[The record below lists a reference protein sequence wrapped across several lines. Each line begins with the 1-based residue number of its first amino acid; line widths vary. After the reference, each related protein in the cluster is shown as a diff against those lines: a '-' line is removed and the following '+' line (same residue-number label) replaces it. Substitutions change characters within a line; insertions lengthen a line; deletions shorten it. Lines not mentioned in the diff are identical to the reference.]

1 MIRSGSFITTIG
13 LMAAILFLYGCSKPP
28 MVPENS
34 RSLSPCGNLPNC
46 VNSQSGR
53 GLQSSK
59 PVKANAEQWAM
70 LKAWISMQKD
80 WQIIIE
86 DESYIQAV
94 VSTPLMKFK
103 DDIQLLYL
111 VESNLIHVRSSSR
124 LGLSDLGANAN
135 RVEKLRTLVTS
146 ENHQ

>member
-1 MIRSGSFITTIG
+1 MIRPTNITIKTI
-13 LMAAILFLYGCSKPP
+13 LVATILFFSGCSKPP

-46 VNSQSGR
+46 VNSESGR

-70 LKAWISMQKD
+70 LKAWIRQQKD
-80 WQIIIE
+80 WQIIVE
-86 DESYIQAV
+86 DESFIQAV
-94 VSTPLMKFK
+94 VSTPVLKFK

-111 VESNLIHVRSSSR
+111 AESNLIHLRSSSR
-124 LGLSDLGANAN
+124 LGLSDLGTNAN
-135 RVEKLRTLVTS
+135 RVEKLRILVSS
-146 ENHQ
+146 ENYQ

>member
-1 MIRSGSFITTIG
+1 
-13 LMAAILFLYGCSKPP
+13 MAAILFLYGCSKPP

>member
-1 MIRSGSFITTIG
+1 MIRPGSFITTVG
-13 LMAAILFLYGCSKPP
+13 FMAAILFLYGCSKPP

-59 PVKANAEQWAM
+59 PVKANPEQWAM

-103 DDIQLLYL
+103 DDIQLSIPRRIKFDPRA
-111 VESNLIHVRSSSR
+111 VFIKTWFERPRSKRESS
-124 LGLSDLGANAN
+124 
-135 RVEKLRTLVTS
+135 
-146 ENHQ
+146 

>member
-80 WQIIIE
+80 WHIIIE

>member
-13 LMAAILFLYGCSKPP
+13 LMAAILLLYGCSKPP

-94 VSTPLMKFK
+94 VSTPLLKFK

-135 RVEKLRTLVTS
+135 RVEKLRDLVTS

>member
-1 MIRSGSFITTIG
+1 MMRPTNTTIK
-13 LMAAILFLYGCSKPP
+13 LILATTILFFSGCSKPP

-46 VNSQSGR
+46 VNSESGR

-70 LKAWISMQKD
+70 LKAWIRQQKD
-80 WQIIIE
+80 WQIIVE
-86 DESYIQAV
+86 DESFIQAV
-94 VSTPLMKFK
+94 VSTPVLKFK

-111 VESNLIHVRSSSR
+111 AESNLIHLRSSSR
-124 LGLSDLGANAN
+124 LGLSDLGTNAN
-135 RVEKLRTLVTS
+135 RVEKLRILVSS

>member
-1 MIRSGSFITTIG
+1 MIRSGSFITPIG

>member
-1 MIRSGSFITTIG
+1 MTRIG
-13 LMAAILFLYGCSKPP
+13 LLAAIIFLSGCSKPP
-28 MVPENS
+28 IVPENS

-53 GLQSSK
+53 GLQSTEPIK
-59 PVKANAEQWAM
+59 VNQEKWAT
-70 LKAWISMQKD
+70 LKEWISQQKD
-80 WQIIIE
+80 WQITIE
-86 DESYIQAV
+86 DETFIQAV

-103 DDIQLLYL
+103 DDVQLLYL
-111 VESNLIHVRSSSR
+111 AESDLLHVRSSSR

-146 ENHQ
+146 KNHQ

>member
-1 MIRSGSFITTIG
+1 MIRPTSITTKII
-13 LMAAILFLYGCSKPP
+13 LVATILFFSGCSKPP

-46 VNSQSGR
+46 VNSESGR

-59 PVKANAEQWAM
+59 PVKANPEQWAM
-70 LKAWISMQKD
+70 LKAWIRQQKD
-80 WQIIIE
+80 WQIIVE
-86 DESYIQAV
+86 DESFIQAV
-94 VSTPLMKFK
+94 VSTPVMKFK

-111 VESNLIHVRSSSR
+111 AESNLIHLRSSSR

-135 RVEKLRTLVTS
+135 RVEKLRILVSS

>member
-1 MIRSGSFITTIG
+1 MIRSGRFITTIA
-13 LMAAILFLYGCSKPP
+13 LMAAILLLYGCSKPP
-28 MVPENS
+28 VVPENS

-135 RVEKLRTLVTS
+135 RVEKLRTLVSS

>member
-1 MIRSGSFITTIG
+1 MIRSGSFITPIG

-86 DESYIQAV
+86 DESYIQAI

>member
-28 MVPENS
+28 MVADNS

>member
-1 MIRSGSFITTIG
+1 MIRPTNITIKII
-13 LMAAILFLYGCSKPP
+13 LAATILFISGCSKPP

-46 VNSQSGR
+46 VNSESGR

-70 LKAWISMQKD
+70 LKAWIRQQKD
-80 WQIIIE
+80 WQIIVE
-86 DESYIQAV
+86 HESFIQAV
-94 VSTPLMKFK
+94 VSTPVLKFK

-111 VESNLIHVRSSSR
+111 AESNLIHLRSSSR
-124 LGLSDLGANAN
+124 LGLSDLGTNAN
-135 RVEKLRTLVTS
+135 RVEKLRILVS
-146 ENHQ
+146 SDNYQ

>member
-1 MIRSGSFITTIG
+1 MIRPGILITIVIF
-13 LMAAILFLYGCSKPP
+13 MATILFLSGCSKPP

-46 VNSQSGR
+46 VNSQTGR
-53 GLQSSK
+53 GLQFSK
-59 PVKANAEQWAM
+59 PVKANPEQWAM
-70 LKAWISMQKD
+70 LKAWIRQQKD
-80 WQIIIE
+80 WQIINE
-86 DESYIQAV
+86 DESFIQAV
-94 VSTPLMKFK
+94 VSTPVLKFK

-111 VESNLIHVRSSSR
+111 AESNLIHLRSSSR

-135 RVEKLRTLVTS
+135 RVEKLRILVTS